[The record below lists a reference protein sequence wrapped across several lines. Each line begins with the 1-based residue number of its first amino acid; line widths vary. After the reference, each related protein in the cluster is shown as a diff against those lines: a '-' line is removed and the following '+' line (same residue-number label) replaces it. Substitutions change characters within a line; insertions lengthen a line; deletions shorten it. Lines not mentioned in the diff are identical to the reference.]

1 MAVRLQTEPFDI
13 GDEVARMT
21 LGRSDAGA
29 VVTFSGL
36 CRDRADSGEPLA
48 ALTLEHYP
56 GMTEE
61 ELSRIEAEARRR
73 WSLADA
79 LVVHRHGRILPG
91 EPIVLV
97 VTLAAHRKAA
107 FEAAEFLMDYLKT
120 SAPFWK
126 QEETGSGTAWV
137 AAKSA
142 DDEAAARW
150 AAEPSRG

>member
-1 MAVRLQTEPFDI
+1 MSVRIQEEPFDL
-13 GDEVARMT
+13 GDEVARLT

-36 CRDRADSGEPLA
+36 CRDRTDSGESLV

-56 GMTEE
+56 GMTED
-61 ELSRIEAEARRR
+61 ELGRIEAEARDR

-79 LVVHRHGRILPG
+79 LVVHRYGRILPG

-97 VTLAAHRKAA
+97 ITLAAHRKAA

-126 QEETGSGTAWV
+126 REETAGGGSWV
-137 AAKSA
+137 ASKTT
-142 DDEAAARW
+142 DDQATERW
-150 AAEPSRG
+150 STPRR